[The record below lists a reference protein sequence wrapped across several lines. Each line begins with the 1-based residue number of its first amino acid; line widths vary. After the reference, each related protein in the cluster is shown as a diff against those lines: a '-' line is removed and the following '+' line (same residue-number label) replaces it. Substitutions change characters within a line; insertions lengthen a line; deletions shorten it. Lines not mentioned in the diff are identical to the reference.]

1 MHLLAAQPGGFTDDE
16 GIIDLGQTPG
26 EIVLLSAADS
36 ALAGLADSAEALAED
51 FPSIRLANWMQL
63 LKPAAFDL
71 YRNKVIDHATIVV
84 VSLLGGESY
93 WQYGVEQLQDWAKQS
108 STLSPRQLI
117 IVPGDDTPDNELFS
131 ISTTPIQETIKVWR
145 FLREGGTINHRHLY
159 HFLASRYLAHE
170 NLTSGH
176 LTDKNLTDIN
186 AEASYSPTSYLWAE
200 PRTLPKSLLYLPSS
214 WTQKPYNQYHLNDW
228 EKYWQGDSEKNN
240 NDNKKNNKQKKNT
253 DPVCAIIFYRSHLQ
267 SANAQM
273 FDQLIDTITA
283 QSLRPLP
290 IAISSLKDKES
301 LALVNHLTA
310 ATDTSLIINTTGF
323 ASHTVSSP
331 DLSSEPTDFS
341 SPFALN
347 IPVLQLIL
355 SSSTESDWKSYSQGL
370 RSRDIAMQIVLP
382 EMDGRI
388 ITRAVSFKAEARFCE
403 RCEISVVRYALHQ
416 ERAHCVAQLAKA
428 YCRLAT
434 KGNSE
439 KRIAFILANYPTKD
453 GRIGN
458 GVGLDTPASTIQLLQ
473 ALADNHYP
481 IEDIPENGNALIT
494 KLLGAV
500 TNNPNTLHQ
509 LPCWQSLSQE
519 DYQLHF
525 STLPEAN
532 QKMVL
537 ERWGS
542 IDQDPKYR
550 NGRIM
555 LAGIRL
561 GETFVGIQPA
571 RGFNMDLSANYH
583 DPDLVPPHSY
593 LAFYFWLRHGYR
605 VDAFIHVGKHGNLE
619 WLPGKGT
626 ALSNECWPDIA
637 LGPMPHFY
645 PFIVNDP
652 GEGAQAKR
660 RTQAVII
667 DHLMPPMTR
676 AETYGELAELEGLVD
691 EYYQAMG
698 MDVRRETWLR
708 NEILRLVS
716 ETHILEE
723 LGLEKQALQEAEL
736 KGSSTNTLPLEKIAL
751 ENASDKETAIKN
763 SSGSEEQEQKVLSS
777 LDTYLCDI
785 KEAQIRHGLH
795 ILGVLPDT
803 DKLCDTIVALLRL
816 PRGNTPE
823 SQGILH
829 NIVNDLKLSNGT
841 NDDSFFDPLAAS
853 ADNWHGAKPELLQSL
868 SSSAW
873 RTEADTRERLEILAA
888 QCVRDYVLNEDVSN
902 DCGLINDDVEQEND
916 GSKNIL
922 MQLLPDTFTQLDYT
936 KQRLLK
942 ALHTSVENEIQSL
955 IKGLNGKFI
964 PPGPSGAPTRGR
976 LDTLPTGRNFFSVDN
991 RSIPSPAAWAIG
1003 QLSAQTL
1010 IERHLQ
1016 EHGDYPNQ
1024 LGLSVWGTATMRTGG
1039 DDIAQAFAL
1048 MGIKPIW
1055 ASGSHRVID
1064 FEILPSMMLGRP
1076 RIDVTLRVSGFFR
1089 DAFPNVIKL
1098 FDAAVL
1104 ALADFDEPAHAN
1116 KIKQHIQQH
1125 QEKLI
1130 SEGETE
1136 QSAKRQASYRVF
1148 GSKPGA
1154 YGAGLQGLIDERC
1167 WENTSDLA
1175 EAYVNWGGY
1184 AYGAPAQSD
1193 GVMNSADSNSP
1204 NNSSSTNKSDDN
1216 HIGIEGI
1223 ELRSVF
1229 QHRLSQLEVVAHNQ
1243 DNREHDILDSDDYY
1257 QFQGGMTNAVSV
1269 FSGTTPVVYHNDH
1282 SNPSAPKIRTLKEEL
1297 NRVIRSRVL
1306 NPKWINAMREHGY
1319 KGAFEMAAS
1328 VDYLFAYD
1336 ATTNMVDDYQY
1347 QKVADALIFDPENKA
1362 FMEENNPQ
1370 ALEEMAERLLEAT
1383 QRGLWDNDNG
1393 YGEKL
1398 QDLLLDIDAQQEGG
1412 SSHD

>member
-16 GIIDLGQTPG
+16 GIIDLGQTSG
-26 EIVLLSAADS
+26 NIVILSAADS
-36 ALAGLADSAEALAED
+36 ALAGLADSAETLPQD

-71 YRNKVIDHATIVV
+71 YCTKVIDHAQVV
-84 VSLLGGESY
+84 IVSLLGGESY
-93 WQYGVEQLQDWAKQS
+93 WQYGVEQLQVWAKQS
-108 STLSPRQLI
+108 STSGQTRHLI
-117 IVPGDDTPDNELFS
+117 IVPGDDTPDEALFS
-131 ISTTPIQETIKVWR
+131 ASTVNKQDAIRVWR
-145 FLREGGTINHRHLY
+145 FLREGSSFNYQHLY
-159 HFLASRYLAHE
+159 YFLASRYLHQPLE
-170 NLTSGH
+170 KQIDSQS
-176 LTDKNLTDIN
+176 DKPLGKQYPW
-186 AEASYSPTSYLWAE
+186 SE
-200 PRTLPKSLLYLPSS
+200 PRSLPRSLLYLPSA
-214 WTQKPYNQYHLNDW
+214 WTTTDYDQHSLNDW
-228 EKYWQGDSEKNN
+228 LQYWCTQSSHRHHQLSGEQINSS
-240 NDNKKNNKQKKNT
+240 
-253 DPVCAIIFYRSHLQ
+253 PVCALLFYRSHLQ
-267 SANAQM
+267 SAHTQM
-273 FDQLIDTITA
+273 FDQLIATLA
-283 QSLRPLP
+283 AHGLRPLP
-290 IAISSLKDKES
+290 IAISSLKDKDALS
-301 LALVNHLTA
+301 LVNNLLIQSKA
-310 ATDTSLIINTTGF
+310 AIIVNTTGF
-323 ASHTVSSP
+323 ASHIATSP
-331 DLSSEPTDFS
+331 DLSSEPTTFT
-341 SPFALN
+341 SPFAVN

-355 SSSTESDWKSYSQGL
+355 SSSTKDDWKNYSQGL

-388 ITRAVSFKAEARFCE
+388 ITRAVSFKAEARFSQ
-403 RCEISVVRYALHQ
+403 RCEISVVRYALYHD
-416 ERAHCVAQLAKA
+416 RARFVAQLAQA
-428 YCRLAT
+428 HCRLAS
-434 KGNSE
+434 KKNSE

-458 GVGLDTPASTIQLLQ
+458 GVGLDTPASTIQLLRT
-473 ALADNHYP
+473 LADHGYP
-481 IEDIPENGNALIT
+481 VDNIPENGNALIT
-494 KLLGAV
+494 ELLGAV

-509 LPCWQSLSQE
+509 RPCWQSISQE
-519 DYQLHF
+519 DYQHYF
-525 STLPEAN
+525 SALPENN

-542 IDQDPKYR
+542 IGQDPKYR

-561 GETFVGIQPA
+561 GETFIGIQPA
-571 RGFNMDLSANYH
+571 RGFNMDLLANYH
-583 DPDLVPPHSY
+583 DPDLIPPHSY
-593 LAFYFWLRHGYR
+593 LAFYFWLRHCYK
-605 VDAFIHVGKHGNLE
+605 VDAIIHVGKHGNLE
-619 WLPGKGT
+619 WLPGKGA
-626 ALSNECWPDIA
+626 ALSEECWPDIA

-660 RTQAVII
+660 RTQAIII

-698 MDVRRETWLR
+698 MDTRRETWLK

-716 ETHILEE
+716 ETHLLEE
-723 LGLEKQALQEAEL
+723 LSLKEGALG
-736 KGSSTNTLPLEKIAL
+736 KPTN
-751 ENASDKETAIKN
+751 ND
-763 SSGSEEQEQKVLSS
+763 EQEQQVLSS
-777 LDTYLCDI
+777 VDTYLCDI

-795 ILGVLPDT
+795 ILGTLPET
-803 DKLCDTIVALLRL
+803 EKLCDTLVALLRL
-816 PRGNTPE
+816 PRGSTPE

-829 NIVNDLKLSNGT
+829 NLVKDLQLSNTANNQEGHPDNH
-841 NDDSFFDPLAAS
+841 NDKVEPFDPLAAS
-853 ADNWHGAKPELLQSL
+853 TENWQGDKPALLTTV
-868 SSSAW
+868 SANTW

-888 QCVRDYVLNEDVSN
+888 QCIRDYVLGDDSLNAPLNDYIGNDSITNNDVPN
-902 DCGLINDDVEQEND
+902 NGHIDNTKDVLAQD
-916 GSKNIL
+916 VLAQHLSY
-922 MQLLPDTFTQLDYT
+922 QLPDTFVLLRYT
-936 KQRLLK
+936 KTRLLA
-942 ALHTSVENEIQSL
+942 ALHTSAEQETSAL
-955 IKGLNGKFI
+955 ITGLNGQFI

-1010 IERHLQ
+1010 IDRHLQ
-1016 EHGDYPNQ
+1016 EHGDYPDQ

-1055 ASGSHRVID
+1055 ATGSHRVID
-1064 FEILPSMMLGRP
+1064 FEIMPTMLLGRP

-1104 ALADFDEPAHAN
+1104 ALADFDEPAQAN
-1116 KIKQHIQQH
+1116 KIKQHIQQY
-1125 QEKLI
+1125 QEQLI
-1130 SEGETE
+1130 AEGENPE
-1136 QSAKRQASYRVF
+1136 IAKRYASYRVF

-1167 WENTSDLA
+1167 WEKTSDLA

-1184 AYGAPAQSD
+1184 AYGA
-1193 GVMNSADSNSP
+1193 
-1204 NNSSSTNKSDDN
+1204 SSSTISSTVDSATAKSTSDRSTN
-1216 HIGIEGI
+1216 NNEETNIGIEGVDVKAI
-1223 ELRSVF
+1223 F
-1229 QHRLSQLEVVAHNQ
+1229 QHRLSQLDVVAHNQ

-1269 FSGTTPVVYHNDH
+1269 FSGSTPVVYHNDH
-1282 SNPSAPKIRTLKEEL
+1282 SNPSAPKTRTLKEEL

-1347 QKVADALIFDPENKA
+1347 EKIADALIFNADNRA
-1362 FMEENNPQ
+1362 FMQENNPQ

-1383 QRGLWDNDNG
+1383 QRGMWNNDNG

-1398 QDLLLDIDAQQEGG
+1398 QDLLLDIDAQQEG
-1412 SSHD
+1412 SHD